1 MSELNAN
8 KLGLTVGLF
17 LALVHL
23 VWSVFVA
30 ITPKGLETFVMWI
43 LALHH
48 IIMPISIAT
57 FNLMNAVVLII
68 LTFIIGY
75 VFGWV
80 LGSIWNWS
88 AKK

>member
-1 MSELNAN
+1 MENKH

-23 VWSVFVA
+23 VWSICVA
-30 ITPKGLETFVMWI
+30 IIPNALHKFVIWV

-48 IIMPISIAT
+48 IMIPVSIAP
-57 FNLMNAVVLII
+57 FNIVNAIILVI

-80 LGSIWNWS
+80 LGALWNWS
-88 AKK
+88 EK